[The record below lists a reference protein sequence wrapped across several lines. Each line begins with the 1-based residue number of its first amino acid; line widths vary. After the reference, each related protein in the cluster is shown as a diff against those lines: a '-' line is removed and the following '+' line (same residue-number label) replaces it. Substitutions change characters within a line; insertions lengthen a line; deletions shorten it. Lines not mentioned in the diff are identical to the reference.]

1 MARSPGLKVPLVW
14 DGAQLLL
21 GLSRPGHRLVPTLQH
36 LDEHAHRLL
45 LGGVALGLVEQH
57 EVVERGD
64 VVRVRVAQALLVD
77 AARALEELLRPLELP
92 VGLRLGLGLGSGL
105 GLGLGLRFLGLG
117 LGLGL
122 RLGLGLPARR
132 CPRR

>member
-1 MARSPGLKVPLVW
+1 MW

-45 LGGVALGLVEQH
+45 LGGVALGLVEQR

-92 VGLRLGLGLGSGL
+92 VGLRLGLGSGSGL
-105 GLGLGLRFLGLG
+105 GLGLSLGLG
-117 LGLGL
+117 
-122 RLGLGLPARR
+122 
-132 CPRR
+132 